1 MCITIAGKCDGVTEE
16 ELSPTTMHAQ
26 LSVLLSVGHEGK
38 EFSLGC
44 LTWSKLLVS
53 MRGTIHT
60 FVSVAFT

>member
-1 MCITIAGKCDGVTEE
+1 MCTTIAGKCDGATEE
-16 ELSPTTMHAQ
+16 ELSPTTTHAQ
-26 LSVLLSVGHEGK
+26 SSVLLLVGHEGN

-53 MRGTIHT
+53 IRGTIHT